1 MLKRAVDRFAHK
13 AIAIRLANA
22 AGIAFRNHIKSF
34 GIGVVSR
41 QGDAG
46 MTAESLLRAAAIVL
60 VAI

>member
-1 MLKRAVDRFAHK
+1 MLQRAVDRFAHK

-22 AGIAFRNHIKSF
+22 AGIAFGDHIKAF
-34 GIGVVSR
+34 GIGIVAR

-46 MTAESLLRAAAIVL
+46 MSAESLLRAAAIVL